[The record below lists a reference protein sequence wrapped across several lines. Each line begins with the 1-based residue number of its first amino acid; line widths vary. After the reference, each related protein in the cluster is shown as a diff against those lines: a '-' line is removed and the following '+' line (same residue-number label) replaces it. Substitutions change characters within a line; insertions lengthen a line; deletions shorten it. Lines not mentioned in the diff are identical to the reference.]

1 MKQWRNVALAL
12 ALLVGGVVPAFAQF
26 DRGSI
31 SGTIKDEQGGVM
43 PGVTVTVTQ
52 HPDPTGPTTIT
63 DGTGFYTFPN
73 LLPGRYDIIAELQ
86 GFKKTSRQN
95 VPARRGWLHQ
105 PRLRAAD
112 RHDQRGS
119 DGHRR
124 SPPLQTDVAL
134 RKTVEAKDIELM
146 SFSGRN
152 PIGVVGLKA
161 GVMGGNFNSR
171 GFSDLGNGGFNIN
184 GSRTDENNITD

>member
-1 MKQWRNVALAL
+1 MKKWRNVALAL
-12 ALLVGGVVPAFAQF
+12 ALLVGSVVPAFAQF

-43 PGVTVTVTQ
+43 PGVTVTVTNTQ
-52 HPDPTGPTTIT
+52 TQQAQTTIT
-63 DGTGFYTFPN
+63 NGTGFYTFPN
-73 LLPGRYDIIAELQ
+73 LLPGRYDIIAELT

-95 VPARRGWLHQ
+95 VPLD
-105 PRLRAAD
+105 AA
-112 RHDQRGS
+112 GS
-119 DGHRR
+119 INLDFALQTGTISEEVTVAAV

-152 PIGVVGLKA
+152 PIGVVGLEGRRDGRQLQLA
-161 GVMGGNFNSR
+161 R
-171 GFSDLGNGGFNIN
+171 LLGPRQRRLQHQRQPDG
-184 GSRTDENNITD
+184 REQHHH